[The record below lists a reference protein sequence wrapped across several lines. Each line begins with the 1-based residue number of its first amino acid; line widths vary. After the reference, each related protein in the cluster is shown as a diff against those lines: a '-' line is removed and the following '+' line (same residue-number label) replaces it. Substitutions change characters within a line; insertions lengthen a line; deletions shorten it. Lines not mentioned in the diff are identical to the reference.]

1 MRAHTGDMTSRSWR
15 DRLTLAVAVPV
26 AVVVA
31 LWVGPAYLQPLPI
44 WVKVV
49 LAAAG
54 CCVIAAVA
62 IYSRRR
68 AR

>member
-1 MRAHTGDMTSRSWR
+1 MASRSWR
-15 DRLTLAVAVPV
+15 DRLPLAVAVPI
-26 AVVVA
+26 AVVVT

-44 WVKVV
+44 WMKLV

-54 CCVIAAVA
+54 CCVIATIA